1 MAGAT
6 MVEATLETLLA
17 QVPQGAESV
26 FHEAEYA
33 GRIDRVRAAMAEREL
48 DLALLSG
55 PENIFYLTG
64 QQTPG
69 YYTFQCL
76 CVPREGEPFLVIRGL
91 EAMNARLNTWL
102 STIIGYADDAHPAA
116 ALASVLKQ
124 RGWAGQRVGIDRNGW
139 FLTVNLYDRLVQEFG
154 PLLDA
159 SLLVEPLRRIKSPLE
174 IAELEKAARA
184 NDAGM
189 RAGLAATRIGASE
202 NDVAAAIM
210 GALIAAGSEYVGMEP
225 FVTSG
230 PRSGVPHT
238 TWRRRRI
245 VPGDI
250 VVLETAGC
258 VNRYHAALF
267 RTVAVGEV
275 PALARTMYA
284 VCEAALDAA
293 IAAIRPGR
301 TCAEVH
307 AAAQAVI
314 DAAGYTSGY
323 RKRTGYSMGIS
334 FAPDWGEGNILSLF
348 RGVDVALEPGMAFHV
363 PITLREWGRF
373 TVAVSETL
381 LVTET
386 GARPLGSVPR
396 GLVEV

>member
-1 MAGAT
+1 MAD
-6 MVEATLETLLA
+6 VTLETLLA
-17 QVPQGAESV
+17 QVPQGAETV
-26 FHEAEYA
+26 FPEAEYE
-33 GRIDRVRAAMAEREL
+33 GRIARVRAAMADRQL

-76 CVPREGEPFLVIRGL
+76 CIPREGQPFLVIRAL

-102 STIIGYADDAHPAA
+102 STIIGYADDTHPAVA
-116 ALASVLKQ
+116 VATVLKQ
-124 RGWAGQRVGIDRNGW
+124 RGWAGRRVGIDRNGW
-139 FLTVNLYDRLVQEFG
+139 FLTVNLHERLVQEFG

-174 IAELEKAARA
+174 IAQLEQAGRA

-189 RAGLAATRIGASE
+189 RAGLAATRAGASE
-202 NDVAAAIM
+202 NDIAAAIM
-210 GALIAAGSEYVGMEP
+210 GAAISAGSEYVGMEP

-238 TWRRRRI
+238 TWRRRTI
-245 VPGDI
+245 TPGDV

-258 VNRYHAALF
+258 FNRYHAALF
-267 RTVAVGEV
+267 RTVAIGEI
-275 PALARTMYA
+275 PTLARDMYA
-284 VCEAALDAA
+284 VCEEALDAA
-293 IAAIRPGR
+293 IAAMRPGQ
-301 TCAEVH
+301 TCAAVH
-307 AAAQAVI
+307 DAAQAVI
-314 DAAGYTSGY
+314 DKAGYTAGY

-348 RGVDVALEPGMAFHV
+348 RGVDVPLEPGMAFHV
-363 PITLREWGRF
+363 PITLREYGKF
-373 TVAVSETL
+373 TVAVSETM

-396 GLVEV
+396 GLVQA